1 MSKLSANNFE
11 LQNWKYVYCNRV
23 CSKFVIH
30 CIIQP
35 PKIFVL
41 SQFKWHNLTH
51 ADKENSANITKDDS
65 LERDN
70 EILREDNILDNEDN
84 DLMNEG
90 DILDNGDNLTTE
102 SSTKTL
108 GIFT

>member
-1 MSKLSANNFE
+1 MYYLISLHKN
-11 LQNWKYVYCNRV
+11 
-23 CSKFVIH
+23 
-30 CIIQP
+30 
-35 PKIFVL
+35 FVL
-41 SQFKWHNLTH
+41 SQFKWHNLIY
-51 ADKENSANITKDDS
+51 ADEENSANITKDDS
-65 LERDN
+65 LETDN

-90 DILDNGDNLTTE
+90 DNLTTE